1 MIFKIFNAIIRILC
15 AKFRYVDQSDS
26 LLLTVQVLWTH
37 HQGDSKYVWYELPFK
52 RLQVQ
57 RMAGLSAKAIVAS
70 MYFGFDRKKLP
81 VTLMML
87 PPTTE
92 AALGKM
98 LLMP

>member
-1 MIFKIFNAIIRILC
+1 MHWMLVLERGTVNA
-15 AKFRYVDQSDS
+15 
-26 LLLTVQVLWTH
+26 
-37 HQGDSKYVWYELPFK
+37 GDSKYVWYELPFK
-52 RLQVQ
+52 RLQVH